1 MWRPPAGCCAGAKH
15 AIDPRRIPDRIEL
28 GPVMSYV
35 RPELDVPIPAAQKTE
50 LLSEYVRHYAALARA
65 DQSTLRR
72 KVANQKFA
80 DLLDKIGD
88 LIIAESARL
97 AKEPGPVRTFLEEN
111 PVPAGMAPF
120 LTDSVR
126 AFCLALNA
134 LKQWVN
140 KEQIAMDGYLL
151 GKNARRLCRSAV
163 SQCILTGDSLDSAA
177 ELHHPV
183 RDGRPPLL
191 LSKKG
196 HAQLEGQ
203 ASNNDAAD
211 PIGVVLIAL
220 KRKKNLSWAHLR
232 RGCLDLAGHE
242 SDSSSAAMKASARSY
257 ARKASEA
264 TGLGYSE
271 ILDWMDKRG
280 V

>member
-97 AKEPGPVRTFLEEN
+97 AKEPGPVRTFTRGEPGPSWHGSFPDGLRSCVLPGPQRTKAVGEQRTDRYGRVLAWKEC
-111 PVPAGMAPF
+111 PPALPIRCQPMH
-120 LTDSVR
+120 
-126 AFCLALNA
+126 
-134 LKQWVN
+134 
-140 KEQIAMDGYLL
+140 I
-151 GKNARRLCRSAV
+151 
-163 SQCILTGDSLDSAA
+163 
-177 ELHHPV
+177 
-183 RDGRPPLL
+183 DGRLSRFGRRTPPSCSRWQTAPS
-191 LSKKG
+191 SKQERTR
-196 HAQLEGQ
+196 ATRRSSLE
-203 ASNNDAAD
+203 
-211 PIGVVLIAL
+211 
-220 KRKKNLSWAHLR
+220 
-232 RGCLDLAGHE
+232 
-242 SDSSSAAMKASARSY
+242 
-257 ARKASEA
+257 
-264 TGLGYSE
+264 
-271 ILDWMDKRG
+271 
-280 V
+280 